1 LLRGSGVFPVRGW
14 RIGLAST
21 DSALRRRAGS
31 CHDRV
36 SGTGLLSHVIER
48 GLTACSCR
56 KRERARGLGDRA
68 VVTAAAA
75 AGPGRWVGCRQAGA
89 RRGSAACGGSRWWRS
104 SFPGAWR
111 SRCKRWRIRR
121 PPGGLRGLV
130 HHPPQVRRAL
140 LGDVGVGPA
149 GQLTRAG
156 EAADVADLGQHHQRG
171 ELPDAGQRGQHLHPL
186 VGLGACTRSGMT
198 GNWPAAGA
206 GDFSARV

>member
-1 LLRGSGVFPVRGW
+1 MGGEEGVGLLRGSGVFPVRGW

-140 LGDVGVGPA
+140 LGDVEVSPA
-149 GQLTRAG
+149 QPASLRGLGKRLMSPISASITSAVNSPTPGSVVSTFTLWSALARAP
-156 EAADVADLGQHHQRG
+156 EAA
-171 ELPDAGQRGQHLHPL
+171 
-186 VGLGACTRSGMT
+186 
-198 GNWPAAGA
+198 
-206 GDFSARV
+206 